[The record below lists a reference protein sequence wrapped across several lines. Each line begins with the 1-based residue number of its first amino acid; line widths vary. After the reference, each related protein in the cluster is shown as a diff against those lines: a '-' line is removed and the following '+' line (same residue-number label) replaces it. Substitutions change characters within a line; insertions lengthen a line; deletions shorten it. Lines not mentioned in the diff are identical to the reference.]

1 MPVLIRRSNLMVP
14 VTTPRFVQGAWRYNA
29 DAVTL
34 DLEDGVVN
42 SRKEEARHKIKDA
55 IAVVGKGAAEVLVR
69 VNKLFLHADI
79 EASVW
84 PGLDGIVLPRVESAD
99 EVVVAS
105 EALHA
110 MERSR
115 GISSGTLQMVLLLES
130 ATGVWKVREIVKA
143 SPRVTQVGLDES
155 DLSAALGISPLA
167 DYDPYVYARGRVAIE
182 ATAAGAQPVGVIHPM
197 GTQPRVVF
205 AEEMVKVAADAKNLG
220 FKGIICSHPSW
231 VGPVNE
237 AFTPT
242 ASQVEYYTQV
252 RQIFAQ
258 AIAAGTAAVPFHG
271 RMIDVPVDE
280 WAKVVLDMAAA
291 CATRDAQKHAAQE
304 VHNSETG
311 NPADAPP

>member
-1 MPVLIRRSNLMVP
+1 MPILIRRSNLMVP
-14 VTTPRFVQGAWRYNA
+14 VTTPRFVQGAWKHNA

-34 DLEDGVVN
+34 DLEDGVLN

-55 IAVVGKGAAEVLVR
+55 ITVVGKGAAEVLVR
-69 VNKLFLHADI
+69 VNKLFVQADI

-84 PGLDGIVLPRVESAD
+84 PGLNGIVLPRVESAD
-99 EVVVAS
+99 EVAVAS

-110 MERSR
+110 MEKRR
-115 GISSGTLQMVLLLES
+115 GIPAGTLQMVLLLES
-130 ATGVWKVREIVKA
+130 ATGVWKVREIIKA

-155 DLSAALGISPLA
+155 DLSAALGVSPVA

-182 ATAAGAQPVGVIHPM
+182 ATASGVQPIGIIHPM
-197 GTQPRVVF
+197 GTQPRVLS
-205 AEEMVKVAADAKNLG
+205 AEEMVKVAADSMNLG
-220 FKGIICSHPSW
+220 FKGIICPHPSW

-242 ASQVEYYTQV
+242 SAQVEYYTQV

-291 CATRDAQKHAAQE
+291 CATRDAQKRAAQE
-304 VHNSETG
+304 AHDSETG
-311 NPADAPP
+311 NLADAHP